1 MAVTKVGSP
10 AFMFGA
16 YVSSVS
22 SSISWGGQ
30 GGSCQLTLVED
41 PKNGINISLPKVG
54 TAAYFKYKGFYYGGI
69 FQRWTYK
76 ESISGKTYDII
87 LESPGTKILEG
98 VNVILSSFEGTG
110 FNEVAG
116 YDKFNP
122 SGNPNFTNQ
131 LNNIYNPFGH
141 RENYT
146 FGGRWGASDVNSAGF
161 PALELL
167 DLIELISRG
176 GSEFGGPVVF
186 GESLYELDLEQIKI
200 VPQYFR
206 IGGQSATLNSI
217 ITECADLMQFDFFPT
232 VEPKLGIPEED
243 GGGVISDPVIV
254 IKSIPKQTQPEP
266 GRVARYVQE
275 AKSVGNLISSD
286 IGEEL
291 SDEVTQ
297 KLVVGGPAS
306 RYFVANINNCIPVW
320 GKTAQNQYITS
331 LNFAITPLAY
341 QDTSPVPVLVD
352 EFDPTSIY
360 MATVAELRFAM
371 GGQEAWQAFKV
382 FESVK
387 KGTEEQDPW
396 SIGIELDSE
405 TIQALAIG
413 NRGPLSL
420 ASTSIVNANK
430 KYNETV
436 KEYVSKIYNAVNKVA
451 TQFYGQM
458 FLIPL
463 PYEPGGLLNNL
474 KFVREEVDEV
484 PSWEVVDTAW
494 VTNKPISD
502 VAFYDSNGRMKSV
515 SVYPMSNRYDYSAMG
530 GDYAIWNALS
540 SGFGYGLCTSKSGPD
555 NGKVIFIFDRPYVV
569 FNAGVQ
575 ILNFDQYTTPDFG
588 LTFLA
593 QYFFNLNIPPEN
605 YIGPGKSNTQ
615 IPVPPNA
622 VPPAYIGVPQE
633 SQRYSWGPWYGFG
646 IKNGKSEVVF
656 DTSLVPETFGSVEGM
671 NQAGVAYAV
680 SGNAQIAASESGYV
694 EIAEFPQYNIA
705 ERFAGSGPYVTNMD
719 ISIGTSGLTTKY
731 QFNTWTPKF
740 GKLAKYNAD
749 RLSRIYKGTLGALQ
763 RLRQDRPKRPFNPVK
778 FEKTDPEELAA
789 RFSQNRTDSSFFL
802 SNFINNLAQF
812 NDDEENNNFNPD
824 NINEQHAEI
833 SNVNLSDAAA
843 LSIQKWQSI
852 SGCSEDQKW
861 TPYSTKKSKA
871 ENVSPGIM
879 PPLVTGE
886 GGDFLNGSSLFPT
899 ANELDPYFPTSV
911 FGDDGSQFIAN
922 CDYLA
927 VINETN
933 GSTTDLQ
940 LRKIRNRENID
951 TIRSMAIRGPMVL
964 SGWGYDI
971 ANNPVPNNGNIN
983 EFDTDLVKKR
993 SKWKTG
999 PVKLLWDD
1007 ERQIWTGGLDIIS
1020 GVLNSNIT
1028 APSSPTSPTTF
1039 TIKPFKKTGEGKGSG
1054 ALTIQDENIIC
1065 YNRDPSL
1072 EQDAGSDVFVIAIRI
1087 NYEWTP
1093 LWVGCP

>member
-1 MAVTKVGSP
+1 MADIKLDSSP
-10 AFMFGA
+10 FMFGA
-16 YVSSVS
+16 YVSNIS

-30 GGSCQLTLVED
+30 GGSCQMTLVED
-41 PKNGINISLPKVG
+41 PSNGININLPPVG
-54 TAAYFKYKGFYYGGI
+54 TAAYFKYRGFYYGGI

-76 ESISGKTYDII
+76 EAIGGKTYDIV

-110 FNEVAG
+110 FNDVSG
-116 YDKFNP
+116 YYKFDP
-122 SGNPNFTNQ
+122 WKNPNFTNQ

-146 FGGRWGASDVNSAGF
+146 FGGRWGAANINSAGF

-167 DLIELISRG
+167 NLIELISRG
-176 GSEFGGPVVF
+176 ESEFGGPIVF
-186 GESLYELDLEQIKI
+186 GDSQYEIDLEEIKI
-200 VPQYFR
+200 VPEYFR
-206 IGGQSATLNSI
+206 IGGQSATLGSI

-232 VEPKLGIPEED
+232 IEPKSGIPESD
-243 GGGVISDPVIV
+243 GGGVISDPVIK
-254 IKSIPKQTQPEP
+254 IKSIPKQQQPEP
-266 GRVARYVQE
+266 GRVARFVRE
-275 AKSVGNLISSD
+275 AKSAGNLISSD

-297 KLVVGGPAS
+297 KLVIGGPAS

-331 LNFAITPLAY
+331 LNFAPTPLAY
-341 QDTSPVPVLVD
+341 QSTSPVPVLVD
-352 EFDPTSIY
+352 EFDPSSIY

-371 GGQEAWQAFKV
+371 GGQEAWQTFKV
-382 FESVK
+382 FESVA

-396 SIGIELDSE
+396 SVGVELDTE
-405 TIQALAIG
+405 TLQALAIG

-420 ASTSIVNANK
+420 ASTSIANAGK

-474 KFVREEVDEV
+474 KFIREEVDEV
-484 PSWEVVDTAW
+484 PSWETSDSAW
-494 VTNKPISD
+494 TTYKPISD
-502 VAFYDSNGRMKSV
+502 VAFYDSSGRLKSV

-540 SGFGYGLCTSKSGPD
+540 FGFGYGLCTSKSGPD
-555 NGKVIFIFDRPYVV
+555 NGKIIFIFDRPYVV

-593 QYFFNLNIPPEN
+593 QYFLNLNIPPEN

-615 IPVPPNA
+615 VPVPPNA
-622 VPPAYIGVPQE
+622 VPPAYIGVPQQ

-646 IKNGKSEVVF
+646 TKNGKSEVVF

-671 NQAGVAYAV
+671 NQTGVAYAV
-680 SGNAQIAASESGYV
+680 SSNAQISASESGYI

-705 ERFAGSGPYVTNMD
+705 DRFAGSGPYITNMD
-719 ISIGTSGLTTKY
+719 ISIGIGGLTTKY

-740 GKLAKYNAD
+740 GKLAKYNSD
-749 RLSRIYKGTLGALQ
+749 RISRIYKGTLGALQ
-763 RLRQDRPKRPFNPVK
+763 RLREDRPKRPFNPIK
-778 FEKTDPEELAA
+778 FEKTDTEELAA
-789 RFSQNRTDSSFFL
+789 RFSQNMNDVSFSLGMMYRNPHAEVSGINL
-802 SNFINNLAQF
+802 SN
-812 NDDEENNNFNPD
+812 
-824 NINEQHAEI
+824 
-833 SNVNLSDAAA
+833 AAA
-843 LSIQKWQSI
+843 LAIQKWS
-852 SGCSEDQKW
+852 SMAGCSEDQKW
-861 TPYSTKKSKA
+861 TPFSTKKNKDG
-871 ENVSPGIM
+871 NVSPGIM
-879 PPLVTGE
+879 APSVSGE
-886 GGDFLNGSSLFPT
+886 GGDFLNGDSLFPT
-899 ANELDPYFPTSV
+899 ANELDPYFPTSI

-922 CDYLA
+922 CDYMA
-927 VINETN
+927 VINETG

-940 LRKIRNRENID
+940 LRKIQDRQSID
-951 TIRSMAIRGPMVL
+951 TIRSMALRGPLVL

-971 ANNPVPNNGNIN
+971 ANNPVPNNGNIG
-983 EFDTDLVKKR
+983 EFDSDLASQRV
-993 SKWKTG
+993 KWKTG
-999 PVKLLWDD
+999 PVKLMWDD

-1020 GVLNSNIT
+1020 GILNSNIT
-1028 APSSPTSPTTF
+1028 APTSPTSPTTF
-1039 TIKPFKKTGEGKGSG
+1039 TIKPFKKTGDGKGSG
-1054 ALTIQDENIIC
+1054 ALTLQDETITC

-1072 EQDAGSDVFVIAIRI
+1072 DQDAGSDVFVIAIRI